1 MVTGHVHFYR
11 LKEPEKNST
20 GTLIP
25 RFNSRFRYSG
35 RTQKQIR
42 EQEDLMDRPKVK
54 VERRGLGNSFRMP
67 RDAEGHIIRPGKRAV
82 SSLSEVSDFTKNLNH
97 TKC

>member
-1 MVTGHVHFYR
+1 
-11 LKEPEKNST
+11 
-20 GTLIP
+20 
-25 RFNSRFRYSG
+25 
-35 RTQKQIR
+35 
-42 EQEDLMDRPKVK
+42 MDRPKVK

-97 TKC
+97 TQC

>member
-1 MVTGHVHFYR
+1 
-11 LKEPEKNST
+11 
-20 GTLIP
+20 
-25 RFNSRFRYSG
+25 
-35 RTQKQIR
+35 
-42 EQEDLMDRPKVK
+42 MDRPKVK

-67 RDAEGHIIRPGKRAV
+67 RDAEGHIIRPGKQAV